1 MMRKGKVLPCTWI
14 AVVEQVKEWQHDPDL
29 SVVLVLIWKGES
41 IGCHLQATRKICQS
55 S

>member
-41 IGCHLQATRKICQS
+41 IGRHLQATRKICQS